1 MRWLVDNHF
10 EEKPIKP
17 KCGLIAT
24 ACYIFSQRIFPLLS
38 QYCAKG
44 KRDNLGDFIAYLID
58 RDEVYAYTFGELWFD
73 IGSIDGQKS
82 A

>member
-1 MRWLVDNHF
+1 MIIGF
-10 EEKPIKP
+10 EEKPIEP

-24 ACYIFSQRIFPLLS
+24 AYYIFPQRIFPLLS

-44 KRDNLGDFIAYLID
+44 ERDNLGSFIAYLID
-58 RDEVYAYTFGELWFD
+58 RDEVHAYTFSELWFD
-73 IGSIDGQKS
+73 IGSIDAQES